1 MNGLIQFPQVH
12 THAPTLILR
21 LCTITTYIK
30 YPNFPWTELPMYG
43 VKVYMNM
50 STMLRAYATGMC
62 TEVAVRHA
70 IQRASAAMAC

>member
-1 MNGLIQFPQVH
+1 
-12 THAPTLILR
+12 
-21 LCTITTYIK
+21 
-30 YPNFPWTELPMYG
+30 MYG

-62 TEVAVRHA
+62 TEVRDA